1 MKAKERTEFL
11 KWIRSLPVN
20 LEVVEKLL
28 PHLPD
33 DADLDQELPNWIES
47 VSRII
52 SMNDPKHGFGLPKE
66 PLEEGFLII
75 GSCPNGDP
83 VVVSLGDPQLPV
95 FYISHEQ
102 MHSNPLSMVIRK
114 VSASI
119 DDYDKALSDEDSG
132 IPLDYWDAPKS

>member
-1 MKAKERTEFL
+1 M
-11 KWIRSLPVN
+11 KWIGSLPIN
-20 LEVVEKLL
+20 QEVVERLL

-33 DADLDQELPNWIES
+33 DAVLDPEFPNWIES
-47 VSRII
+47 GSRII

-66 PLEEGFLII
+66 PLDEGFLII

-83 VVVSLGDPQLPV
+83 VAVSLGDPQLPV

-102 MHSNPLSMVIRK
+102 MHSNRLSKVIRK

-119 DDYDKALSDEDSG
+119 DEYDEALSDEDSG
-132 IPLDYWDAPKS
+132 IPLDYWDAPKI

>member
-1 MKAKERTEFL
+1 MQPEERTEFL
-11 KWIRSLPVN
+11 KWIASLQIN
-20 LEVVEKLL
+20 QEVVEKLL

-33 DADLDQELPNWIES
+33 EADLDPEFPNWIGS
-47 VSRII
+47 VSRIM

-83 VVVSLGDPQLPV
+83 VVVSLGNPQLPV

-102 MHSNPLSMVIRK
+102 MHSNPLLKVIRK

-119 DDYDKALSDEDSG
+119 DDYDKALSNKDSD